1 MILSNGLLS
10 ASQINSL
17 YTFDNLLNASQIK
30 GNFTKNLIGGS
41 LGNENLLF
49 YIQTLINSFKTRV
62 ANEVGAFEA
71 EDCLFANL
79 TTFDNYQVDTN
90 AQIVRDYATRV
101 RANGGI
107 VDGFENVIT
116 SIKTLNNL
124 DLYDKASLSLFPSGF
139 KNGTIFSL
147 QPESIINND
156 LIVNGNFSQNETNW
170 TKIEP
175 INSTVTFT
183 NNQLTLN
190 RASSS
195 NDPSVRNIGIG
206 IKGKTYKITFEVISA
221 TVLSNNV
228 GVSIGGNIVYLFPTI
243 SSVGI
248 KEIIIT
254 AAETSSI
261 TIHHGGGGPS
271 IIVLDNISAKEYL
284 SADFSFNRSSTSS
297 RTNRLGLIET
307 AAINIPTLNYPILG
321 NAPELLLEPQ
331 RTNLVRDSSNL
342 KSGNWT
348 KVQSGVTVVDSSV
361 LSPNNVDFSE
371 ILNVNASSGNIF
383 IRQEVYG
390 STTLNTSSS
399 VFVKKLNTRYFAI
412 RNAGPGGPHDVFDF
426 DTETFINRSGGI
438 LSFQSFANGWYRVN
452 SVKTSTDTNVF
463 LSFFPAANDSGL
475 ESTTVAVNV
484 SVYIW
489 GAQAEIGFNVTS
501 FIPTTTSAVTRVSPN
516 NIILSDLITKGI
528 ASGNQG
534 TIFLKLGLV
543 SNDPASAIL
552 LNLSINST
560 AFTSDRFQILTQN
573 GNSRIRAT
581 VNNVSV
587 FDFTN
592 SGFQINNTT
601 IVITYLNGVYK
612 LFTNGVLRFTS
623 SSVTQIAYT
632 SVQLSDQ
639 NAGGSITSL
648 RSIKSLLLYNTA
660 LTDAECVTLTTS

>member
-79 TTFDNYQVDTN
+79 TTLDDYQVDTN

-371 ILNVNASSGNIF
+371 ILNVNVSSGNTF
-383 IRQEVYG
+383 IRQEVYA
-390 STTLNTSSS
+390 STTLNTSNS

-463 LSFFPAANDSGL
+463 LSFFPAVNDSGL
-475 ESTTVAVNV
+475 EYTTVAINV

-632 SVQLSDQ
+632 SVQLTDQ

>member
-79 TTFDNYQVDTN
+79 TTLDDYQVDTN

-452 SVKTSTDTNVF
+452 SIKTSTDTNVF

-632 SVQLSDQ
+632 SVQLTDQ

>member
-1 MILSNGLLS
+1 
-10 ASQINSL
+10 L

-41 LGNENLLF
+41 LGNEKLLF

-62 ANEVGAFEA
+62 ANEGGTFEA

-452 SVKTSTDTNVF
+452 SIKTSTDTNVF

>member
-41 LGNENLLF
+41 LGNEKLLF

-62 ANEVGAFEA
+62 ANEGGTFEA

-190 RASSS
+190 RGSSS

-452 SVKTSTDTNVF
+452 SIKTSTDTNVF

-632 SVQLSDQ
+632 SVQLTDQ